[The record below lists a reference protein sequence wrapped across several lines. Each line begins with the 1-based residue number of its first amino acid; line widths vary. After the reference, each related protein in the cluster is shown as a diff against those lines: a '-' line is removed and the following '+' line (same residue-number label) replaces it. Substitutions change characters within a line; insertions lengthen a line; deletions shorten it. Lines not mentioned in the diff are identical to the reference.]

1 MKKRGR
7 PIKYKSEEDKNIR
20 KLQLS
25 KKELKLIDFN
35 SFKEWYL
42 NQGACC
48 VYCGLKSEQSIV
60 LYNKYPE
67 STRGGKRGKKL
78 ELDRKN
84 PLITDYS
91 NLENLALCCYWCN
104 NAKTNYFTFEE
115 FKKIGKAIKIVQK
128 IKIKN

>member
-7 PIKYKSEEDKNIR
+7 PPKYIGIDKLIR

-25 KKELKLIDFN
+25 KKGLKLTDFN

-42 NQGACC
+42 KQNDCC
-48 VYCGLKSEQSIV
+48 VYCGLKQEQSII

-67 STRGGKRGKKL
+67 TTRGGKRGKSL

-84 PLITDYS
+84 PIITDYGII
-91 NLENLALCCYWCN
+91 ENLALSCYWCN
-104 NAKTNYFTFEE
+104 NAKSNYFTFEE

-128 IKIKN
+128 FKIKK